1 MLLGSFFSFLILF
14 NTENVEKKVLNA
26 LDQLKFD
33 WFDGSKAVVGG
44 SMYLLTYVKKLIL
57 KIYTFNFSLHWS
69 NLFLLF
75 NSSAAKDFFAKVRK
89 TCLQLPLSQSKNR
102 FRNIFLVVVFKG
114 SFFSTTRNKKKS
126 SISDPSN
133 RKKWFENDLIE
144 YHFSLTS
151 FTIKFE
157 ERNWQLSLIFP
168 K

>member
-1 MLLGSFFSFLILF
+1 
-14 NTENVEKKVLNA
+14 
-26 LDQLKFD
+26 
-33 WFDGSKAVVGG
+33 
-44 SMYLLTYVKKLIL
+44 MYLLTYVKKLIL

-102 FRNIFLVVVFKG
+102 FRNIFLVVVVKG
-114 SFFSTTRNKKKS
+114 SFFFSSTTRNKKERRN

-133 RKKWFENDLIE
+133 KKKWFENDLIE
-144 YHFSLTS
+144 YHFSSTS

-157 ERNWQLSLIFP
+157 ERNWQLSSLIFP

>member
-1 MLLGSFFSFLILF
+1 MSTLNKENKLRLAHNRQTAPTFQSFDFSKCSSEVFFSLKILF

-26 LDQLKFD
+26 LDQLKLD

-44 SMYLLTYVKKLIL
+44 STYLVTYVKKLIL

-102 FRNIFLVVVFKG
+102 FRNIFLVDVVKG
-114 SFFSTTRNKKKS
+114 SFFSSTKRNKKKFYFRS
-126 SISDPSN
+126 
-133 RKKWFENDLIE
+133 
-144 YHFSLTS
+144 
-151 FTIKFE
+151 
-157 ERNWQLSLIFP
+157 
-168 K
+168 